1 LGTHPAIPSSGLL
14 EASALYHHVNIT
26 LAFFAT
32 SIIGLWLFI
41 LLWFNERRGYQERHI
56 GVFDFSGLFPKCLHL
71 SLAFFFFFLCGFL
84 SIALIPSGMENPGLF
99 CVFLGAGGLDNPRM
113 PFAVLVL
120 YHTGLGVF

>member
-1 LGTHPAIPSSGLL
+1 LGFGFLFYCGLMSGGVIRSDTSAFLIFRAFSPNVCIYLL
-14 EASALYHHVNIT
+14 L
-26 LAFFAT
+26 
-32 SIIGLWLFI
+32 
-41 LLWFNERRGYQERHI
+41 
-56 GVFDFSGLFPKCLHL
+56 
-71 SLAFFFFFLCGFL
+71 FFFFFLCGFL